1 MASALGAQL
10 RARRRALGLTQQQL
24 ADLAGVSVRFL
35 RNVEQGKPRIQL
47 DTLTALLDPLGLEL
61 KAVLRELQPR

>member
-1 MASALGAQL
+1 MASALGTQL

-47 DTLTALLDPLGLEL
+47 DALTALLDPLGLEL
-61 KAVLRELQPR
+61 KAVLREVQPR